1 MRASE
6 GQPVSAASNR
16 MPNLGSIAAA
26 AIDHGRRQ
34 SLAAAVA
41 VAPGGSGGR
50 AGSNANKLRPLL
62 PNVSERVG
70 KRAPSPLT
78 QQLKKKRTTVQAACQ
93 SCRKRKVKCD
103 GLRPVCAPCTSLG
116 AVCEYS
122 VPEGLSQRDAERQRM
137 NQVSKSH
144 RDLLTILDLLRRGP
158 DAEAAEI
165 LRQVKTAATLEDAV
179 ARIADATLLLPG
191 GSPEQSQGTASPESS
206 TSTCPYDSCRLPHNR
221 RLASPFD
228 QPEHVFEVLYRT
240 GLPGTLFSSLDL
252 LASDV
257 LPVSRWVPG
266 FEDDYHLTYL
276 LTLFWTWDNTFASV
290 VDRVLFLEDMRL
302 ADPLDPVP
310 NMDHTFCTPFLVLC
324 LLTVS
329 CLYSTHPKIYSVP
342 GDHSSRGLKFA
353 RAAKRILEDERRRPS
368 ITMLQGITLLWLY
381 EGSAGD
387 ARQAER
393 YMWEMVDLYFQLG
406 LHRRTEPDNCP
417 GWNSR
422 MGRELQAISYI
433 VWGIFSFNAKIAV
446 NFEYRFYIPRPRF
459 KKLFDNPLSYL
470 ARSDSPTANWCAY
483 PVDCR
488 FQPSHH
494 REVFVAHCTLAELAE
509 ELMDLIGRSRD
520 QVPEI
525 DKDTR
530 LALEGVYNGLIR
542 WRAELPDHL
551 QPNNSTLP
559 SVLSLHAT
567 YELIM
572 IRLLGPLAAKFP
584 KERFGGSTAGA
595 LKNSSSFSMINTV
608 WTFRAHYT
616 LKHEYWL
623 TQVCAA
629 AAMSVLFNLD
639 DGCADVFVRACQA
652 LHETGEFVRMAN
664 KNLTVIQ
671 QLIDRYRIRLPQVG
685 RTVET
690 RYFVALR
697 NRQSTAYSDG
707 TRVLMYVP
715 TQEGGGGCKV
725 DNIQDEISVAS
736 ARPVACFRPLAL
748 VTGRGAFAL

>member
-1 MRASE
+1 MRASA
-6 GQPVSAASNR
+6 GQLVSAGSNHR
-16 MPNLGSIAAA
+16 PNLDSIAAA
-26 AIDHGRRQ
+26 AIDHDRRQ
-34 SLAAAVA
+34 SLGAAVA
-41 VAPGGSGGR
+41 AAPGSSGGSV
-50 AGSNANKLRPLL
+50 GSNVNKLRPLL
-62 PNVSERVG
+62 PNVPERAG
-70 KRAPSPLT
+70 KRAPSPLA
-78 QQLKKKRTTVQAACQ
+78 QRPKKKRTTVQAACQ

-103 GLRPVCAPCTSLG
+103 GLRPMCAPCTSSG
-116 AVCEYS
+116 AACEYS

-144 RDLLTILDLLRRGP
+144 RDLRTILDLLRRGP
-158 DAEAAEI
+158 EAEAAEI
-165 LRQVKTAATLEDAV
+165 LRQVKSAATLEDAV

-191 GSPEQSQGTASPESS
+191 GSPEQSRDTASPESS
-206 TSTCPYDSCRLPHNR
+206 TSTCAYGSRALPHNK

-228 QPEHVFEVLYRT
+228 QPARVFEILYRSE
-240 GLPGTLFSSLDL
+240 LPSTLFSRLDL
-252 LASDV
+252 SISDV
-257 LPVSRWVPG
+257 LPVSRWVPDFG
-266 FEDDYHLTYL
+266 DDYHLTYL
-276 LTLFWTWDNTFASV
+276 LTLFWTWDNTFANV

-302 ADPLDPVP
+302 ADPSDPAP

-353 RAAKRILEDERRRPS
+353 RAAKRMLEDERRRPS
-368 ITMLQGITLLWLY
+368 ITALQGITLLWLY

-406 LHRRTEPDNCP
+406 LHRRTEPETCQ
-417 GWNSR
+417 GWDSR

-433 VWGIFSFNAKIAV
+433 VWGLYSFNAKIAV
-446 NFEYRFYIPRPRF
+446 NFEYRFYIPRPRL
-459 KKLFDNPLSYL
+459 KKLFDHPLSYL
-470 ARSDSPTANWCAY
+470 ARPDSPTANWCAY

-488 FQPSHH
+488 FQPSYH
-494 REVFVAHCTLAELAE
+494 REVFTAQCTLSELAE
-509 ELMDLIGRSRD
+509 ELMDLTGRSRD
-520 QVPEI
+520 GVPEI
-525 DKDTR
+525 DRDTR

-542 WRAELPDHL
+542 WRAGLPDHL

-567 YELIM
+567 YELTM
-572 IRLLGPLAAKFP
+572 IRLLGPLAAKYP

-595 LKNSSSFSMINTV
+595 LKSSSSFSMINTV

-623 TQVCAA
+623 MQVCAA
-629 AAMSVLFNLD
+629 AAMSVLFHLD
-639 DGCADVFVRACQA
+639 DGCVDVFVRACQA

-671 QLIDRYRIRLPQVG
+671 HLIDRYRIRLPQVG

-690 RYFVALR
+690 KFFMALR
-697 NRQSTAYSDG
+697 DRQSTAYSD
-707 TRVLMYVP
+707 TTHVLMYVP
-715 TQEGGGGCKV
+715 SQDAAGGCKV
-725 DNIQDEISVAS
+725 DNVQVGMLIAPTENLSLTVD
-736 ARPVACFRPLAL
+736 
-748 VTGRGAFAL
+748 